1 MPIVDAH
8 QHFWDLGKNRYPWL
22 QDAPVAFRY
31 GDYSALR
38 RNYLPHD
45 FLSDTKAFDVR
56 KTVHVEAEW
65 YPGDPVGETRWL
77 TEVHRQHGIPNAIVA
92 QAWLD
97 RHDVSEV
104 LARHAS
110 FPLVR
115 GIREKPRKGA
125 MKDEAWRRGYALLEK
140 HGLHFELQTAFSEL
154 YDAAALATAYPRVP
168 IVINHAGVP
177 GNREENNLAAWRAAM
192 DAMADCPN
200 VSVKISGLGIA
211 GQPWRAADNAV
222 IASTLLSSFGAE
234 RCMFASNF
242 PVDSL
247 VATYGTIVDGFRQI
261 IPEKN
266 HGKFFWENAH
276 RIYRLEGA

>member
-8 QHFWDLGKNRYPWL
+8 QHFWDLERNRYPWL
-22 QDAPVAFRY
+22 QDKPVKFRY

-45 FLSDTKAFDVR
+45 FLSDTKGLDVR

-65 YPGDPVGETRWL
+65 YPADPLGETRWL
-77 TEVHRQHGIPNAIVA
+77 MQVNAAHGIPSAIVA

-97 RHDVSEV
+97 RGDAAEV
-104 LARHAS
+104 LASQAA

-115 GIREKPRKGA
+115 GIRHKPEKGA
-125 MKDEAWRRGYALLEK
+125 MKTAAWRAGYALLEK

-154 YDAAALATAYPRVP
+154 YDAAALATSYPRIA

-177 GNREENNLAAWRAAM
+177 GGREENTLAQWRTAM
-192 DAMADCPN
+192 QAVSQCRN
-200 VSVKISGLGIA
+200 VSVKISGLGMA
-211 GQPWRAADNAV
+211 GHPWRASDNKAV
-222 IASTLLSSFGAE
+222 VEELLSSFGAD

-247 VATYGTIVDGFRQI
+247 VATYGTIVEGFRELV
-261 IPEKN
+261 PKPA
-266 HGKFFWENAH
+266 HHKFFWENAH
-276 RIYRLEGA
+276 RIYRLEET